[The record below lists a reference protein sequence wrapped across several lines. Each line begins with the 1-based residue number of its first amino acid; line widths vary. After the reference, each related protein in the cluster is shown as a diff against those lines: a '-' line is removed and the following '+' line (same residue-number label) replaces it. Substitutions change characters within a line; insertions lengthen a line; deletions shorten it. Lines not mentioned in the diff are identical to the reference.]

1 MSVIMITG
9 PGCGQC
15 KAAKSF
21 LKQRNVE
28 VQEKDIRQSTWAQK
42 KASELGLKTLPII
55 LAGDAVVSGFQPTKL
70 RELVEGLPKTPATT
84 PAAIHPAA

>member
-21 LKQRNVE
+21 MKMLNMNVTE
-28 VQEKDIRQSTWAQK
+28 ENIRESTWAQS
-42 KASELGLKTLPII
+42 KAAELGLQTLPII
-55 LAGDAVVSGFQPTKL
+55 LSGDTVIVGFQPTKL
-70 RELVEGLPKTPATT
+70 RALAASTATPTPAVV
-84 PAAIHPAA
+84 A